1 MSEKLRMWGK
11 TLMKKRLLAVVITAS
26 IISSQTV
33 VALAEPA
40 TQQQIEESK
49 TQLNSIEQKI
59 AGLEEKIQMLDQEI
73 IATQDTINKNNA
85 DIDALN
91 KQIEDTKK
99 QIEKLQE
106 EVKQKK
112 DMFDKRMRAIYKSG
126 GQNNYLSILV
136 ESKGFSDFIARIEAV
151 SKLMGMDKKII
162 EDLQSKEKELNDTK
176 KSLDDKNTQLL
187 DLKKQNETKM
197 AELQS
202 KKKDQDA
209 IVQSARAERAKIV
222 VDLDAKEMSIVQF
235 PIDVINK
242 SSSSDNEITNSINT
256 LVRLRSNI
264 VSTNVDKKIESA
276 INKGKETLRN
286 RADEA
291 RRAAANTS
299 NNNNNSNSNSN
310 SSGSGSSSKPVNPAP
325 PSRGEGQGS
334 ASASNLINYAY
345 NFLGIPY
352 VWGGTT
358 PSGFDCSGFTSYV
371 YRAFGY
377 NIGRTTYDQI
387 NVGTPVSRDQLKPGD
402 LVFPHA
408 GHVGIYIGN
417 GQIIHS
423 PQTGDVLKISPIWQF
438 YAARRVL

>member
-1 MSEKLRMWGK
+1 
-11 TLMKKRLLAVVITAS
+11 MKKRLLAVVITAS
-26 IISSQTV
+26 IISSQAV

-59 AGLEEKIQMLDQEI
+59 ADLEEKIQILDQEI
-73 IATQDTINKNNA
+73 IATQETINKNNA

-106 EVKQKK
+106 ELKQKQE
-112 DMFDKRMRAIYKSG
+112 MFDKRMRAIYKSG
-126 GQNNYLSILV
+126 GQNNYLSVLV
-136 ESKGFSDFIARIEAV
+136 ESKGFSDFIARAQAV

-162 EDLQSKEKELNDTK
+162 EELHTSEKELNDSK
-176 KSLDDKNTQLL
+176 KSLDDKNAQLL
-187 DLKKQNETKM
+187 ELKKQNEAKM
-197 AELQS
+197 ADLQS
-202 KKKDQDA
+202 KKKDQDV
-209 IVQSARAERAKIV
+209 IVQAARAEKAKIV
-222 VDLDAKEMSIVQF
+222 VDLDTKEMSIVQF
-235 PIDVINK
+235 PIDVIND
-242 SSSSDNEITNSINT
+242 SSSSDSDITNSINN
-256 LVRLRSNI
+256 LVSLRNKI

-276 INKGKETLRN
+276 INKGKDILSKRESQRAAQ
-286 RADEA
+286 RAADEAA
-291 RRAAANTS
+291 RRAAAANA
-299 NNNNNSNSNSN
+299 NNSSNN
-310 SSGSGSSSKPVNPAP
+310 SSGGSSSKPSDTVP

-334 ASASNLINYAY
+334 ASAASLINYSY
-345 NFLGIPY
+345 KFLGIPY

-371 YRAFGY
+371 FRAFGY

-387 NVGTPVSRDQLKPGD
+387 DVGTPVSRDQLKPGD
-402 LVFPHA
+402 LVFPNS

-423 PQTGDVLKISPIWQF
+423 PQTGDVLKISPIWKF

>member
-1 MSEKLRMWGK
+1 MWGK
-11 TLMKKRLLAVVITAS
+11 TRMKKRLLAVVITAS
-26 IISSQTV
+26 IISSQAV

-59 AGLEEKIQMLDQEI
+59 ADLEEKIQILDQEI
-73 IATQDTINKNNA
+73 IATQETINKNNA

-106 EVKQKK
+106 ELKQKQE
-112 DMFDKRMRAIYKSG
+112 MFDKRMRAIYKSG
-126 GQNNYLSILV
+126 GQNNYLSVLV
-136 ESKGFSDFIARIEAV
+136 ESKGFSDFIARAQAV

-162 EDLQSKEKELNDTK
+162 EELHTSEKELNDSK
-176 KSLDDKNTQLL
+176 KSLDDKNAQLL
-187 DLKKQNETKM
+187 ELKKQNEAKM
-197 AELQS
+197 ADLQN
-202 KKKDQDA
+202 KKKDQDV
-209 IVQSARAERAKIV
+209 IVQATRAEKAKIV
-222 VDLDAKEMSIVQF
+222 VDLDTKEMSIVQF
-235 PIDVINK
+235 PIDVIND
-242 SSSSDNEITNSINT
+242 SSSSDSDITNSINN
-256 LVRLRSNI
+256 LVSLRSKI

-276 INKGKETLRN
+276 INKGKDTLSKREAQ
-286 RADEA
+286 RAAQRAAEEAA
-291 RRAAANTS
+291 RRAAAANG
-299 NNNNNSNSNSN
+299 NNS
-310 SSGSGSSSKPVNPAP
+310 SSGGSSSKPSNPVP

-334 ASASNLINYAY
+334 ASAASLINYSY
-345 NFLGIPY
+345 KFLGIPY

-371 YRAFGY
+371 FRAFGY

-387 NVGTPVSRDQLKPGD
+387 DVGTPVSRDQLKPGD
-402 LVFPHA
+402 LVFPNA

-423 PQTGDVLKISPIWQF
+423 PQTGDVLKISPIWKF